1 MLNFS
6 LEITE
11 TAREDIRK
19 IHIYIAGKLRN
30 PKAASKLADK
40 IISSSES
47 LSVSPKR
54 YRVRRKDSK
63 GRELRYMPVDN
74 FMIIYSVDDSRH
86 LVKVLHIVYSRRNL
100 ENMI

>member
-11 TAREDIRK
+11 AAREDIRK
-19 IHIYIAGKLRN
+19 IHLYVAGKLRN

-40 IISSSES
+40 IISSAES
-47 LSVSPKR
+47 LTVSPKR

-63 GRELRYMPVDN
+63 GHELRYMPVDN
-74 FMIIYSVDDSRH
+74 FMIIYSVDDSNNI
-86 LVKVLHIVYSRRNL
+86 VKVLHIVYGRRNL
-100 ENMI
+100 EDMI